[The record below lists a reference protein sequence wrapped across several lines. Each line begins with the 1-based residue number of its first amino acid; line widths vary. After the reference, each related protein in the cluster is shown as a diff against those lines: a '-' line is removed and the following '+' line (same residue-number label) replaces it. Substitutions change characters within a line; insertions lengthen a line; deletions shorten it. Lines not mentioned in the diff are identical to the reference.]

1 MPDRRIPSGDPHGQ
15 DQAPLHRNRDRHRR
29 AQRSHRNE
37 RRLGEG
43 RSLGAEGDGRPGEAG
58 HGDAGASLRRR
69 LRGLL
74 RRRARLR
81 RQAAEEGCR
90 EGEDHLRRVHRPA
103 RGRGLRPLGQAHRGR
118 QEPAAGRARRAR
130 PRSARADL
138 PVLARDAEQRR
149 RGARRFRRV
158 AVKRGVDHIL
168 TTHVGSLPR
177 PKDLLDL
184 MKAKLAGGAVD
195 RGAYDARVASAVAEC
210 VRKQVESGI
219 DFVSDG
225 EQSKPGFFTYV
236 RERLEGFEER
246 PQQKRRMFPDEVAA
260 FPEYYE
266 KYFKEAMTGGAIA
279 PIVPLV
285 CIGPVKYRGEAALE
299 RDIANLKAAA
309 GGAHGA
315 FMPAVAPSGV
325 GTNEYYRIEEEFFHA
340 VGAALHAEYKAIV
353 DAELLLQVDDPFL
366 CDIFGDSAL
375 GAARQRARAEMYVEA
390 INESLRDILPE
401 KVRYHTCYG
410 INEGPRIHEAAL
422 SDVVGYMLKVNA
434 GAYSFEAANPRHE
447 HEYHLWESVRL
458 PEGKVL
464 IPGVITHASNIVEH
478 PVLIAE
484 RLVRFAKLVGREN
497 VIAGADCGFSS
508 QATYHTEVH
517 PTVVWAKFE
526 ALRDGARLASKQ
538 LWS

>member
-1 MPDRRIPSGDPHGQ
+1 M
-15 DQAPLHRNRDRHRR
+15 
-29 AQRSHRNE
+29 
-37 RRLGEG
+37 
-43 RSLGAEGDGRPGEAG
+43 
-58 HGDAGASLRRR
+58 
-69 LRGLL
+69 
-74 RRRARLR
+74 
-81 RQAAEEGCR
+81 
-90 EGEDHLRRVHRPA
+90 
-103 RGRGLRPLGQAHRGR
+103 
-118 QEPAAGRARRAR
+118 
-130 PRSARADL
+130 
-138 PVLARDAEQRR
+138 
-149 RGARRFRRV
+149 
-158 AVKRGVDHIL
+158 GVDRIL

-177 PKDLLDL
+177 PRDLLDL
-184 MKAKLAGGAVD
+184 MKAKVTGL
-195 RGAYDARVASAVAEC
+195 AYDRAAYDQRVKSAVSEC

-219 DFVSDG
+219 DIVSDG

-246 PQQKRRMFPDEVAA
+246 PQQNRRMFPDEVAA

-266 KYFKEAMTGGAIA
+266 KYFREAMTGGAIA

-285 CIGPVKYRGEAALE
+285 CIGPVNYRGEEALA

-309 GGAHGA
+309 AESRAHGA
-315 FMPAVAPSGV
+315 FVPAVAASGV
-325 GTNEYYRIEEEFFHA
+325 GTNEYYRTEQEFFHT
-340 VGAALHAEYKAIV
+340 VGRALRTEYKMIV
-353 DAELLLQVDDPFL
+353 DAGLLLQVDDPFL

-390 INESLRDILPE
+390 V
-401 KVRYHTCYG
+401 K
-410 INEGPRIHEAAL
+410 
-422 SDVVGYMLKVNA
+422 YMLKVKA

-458 PEGKVL
+458 PRGKVL

-497 VIAGADCGFSS
+497 VVAGADCGFSS

-526 ALRDGARLASKQ
+526 AMREGARLATKQ